1 MVKSNEILDYCLANF
16 KDTVLV
22 NSWGEDG
29 IFYNPGG
36 KLKRGVYVLTVK
48 EKDGENDKS
57 SKLDR
62 DNVYC
67 INLGIRKD
75 TFSKMFGNIPK
86 RPAKGCVVDMD
97 YDFSSINKVMP
108 HPVYAW
114 MGWIRIINPSEENF
128 EKLKPL
134 IEEAYN
140 YANEKYLKRK
150 G

>member
-1 MVKSNEILDYCLANF
+1 M
-16 KDTVLV
+16 
-22 NSWGEDG
+22 
-29 IFYNPGG
+29 
-36 KLKRGVYVLTVK
+36 
-48 EKDGENDKS
+48 
-57 SKLDR
+57 
-62 DNVYC
+62 
-67 INLGIRKD
+67 GIRKY
-75 TFSKMFGNIPK
+75 TFFKMFGNIPK

-114 MGWIRIINPSEENF
+114 MGWIRILNPSEENF